1 VGSTV
6 AVEMEKKVVA
16 ESGCSGGTRQRG
28 RHAGQQISVNGTI
41 ARFSFSNPC

>member
-6 AVEMEKKVVA
+6 VVEMEKKVVA
-16 ESGCSGGTRQRG
+16 ESGCSGGARQRG